1 VIDAERSKKLFEVP
15 AKMENESLTISDNT
29 IFTLRNAIE
38 SQENDILI
46 SNAERNSKFFDDELD
61 KLESWADD
69 LKSSIKME
77 LKELDREIKYRK
89 TESKRILNLEDKIR
103 EQREIKELEKKRN
116 ALRLNLFQ
124 AQDEIDERKE
134 SLITSIEA
142 KLKQRVSTFDLFL
155 FRWFLVEDK

>member
-1 VIDAERSKKLFEVP
+1 
-15 AKMENESLTISDNT
+15 MENESLTISDNT

>member
-1 VIDAERSKKLFEVP
+1 MIDAERSKKLFEVP